1 MIAETTPQ
9 NIRDPIQ
16 SNLNKTPI
24 FEDDPNYD
32 ADVTDDDYETEYED
46 EYEDESQD
54 DAEDEYEDE
63 SKDNAEDES
72 QDEAEDESQDDHDDE
87 DKSPDV
93 ADGEDKSPDV
103 ADDEDKSPD
112 VDDAED
118 KSPDVDDA
126 EDESE
131 DDVVADDESQVDA
144 EDKSPDVDDA
154 EDESEDDVVADDES
168 QVDVEDK
175 TPDEA
180 EGEDEDED
188 NHEDA
193 QEVDEETASDSE
205 ESKEINIQKPEPV
218 SETESDSES
227 DDNERV
233 DVEAAMT
240 QKELQKTDPTIV
252 HTETNANFYYLSHK
266 CEDSEHLTPKYTK
279 EVPKEGINVILY
291 LYTICDHHYM
301 SPFVS
306 LLLEYNVK
314 ESYYDFPQLLYTTD
328 IQTDDI
334 HDAILEKSLQKIY
347 EIFDVKATEKVD
359 TNLFQQK
366 HICYKGLLE
375 MNEDNVILCI
385 DVSTFL
391 SHLKQDEVH
400 LSKVFSHT
408 SDTPSSYTWSVVDEV
423 LRQKIQNIPISPV
436 IGKFVFSEEH
446 DYLLYIRKDGQKI
459 QHPKLLYHCVLPE
472 EGVDGVD
479 GDISVKFETNIP
491 EHDDTIHLITE
502 TAVHPKI
509 GEMIY
514 FSEDPI
520 QEDAYKNIQK
530 LDRYVVFVDNPIE
543 FKGKPDTWD
552 LTQINMG
559 SLESQIES
567 NEDIMDA
574 FETKDDGSPSNEK
587 SINEKSIKEIKTAY
601 SSVTFQ
607 QNDRKIYGIK
617 SPNFFCIL

>member
-1 MIAETTPQ
+1 MITESNINVLQKKVERSTQRSSSKMIAETTPQ

-32 ADVTDDDYETEYED
+32 ADVTDDDDETEYED
-46 EYEDESQD
+46 EYEDESHDEAED
-54 DAEDEYEDE
+54 DTEDEYEDE
-63 SKDNAEDES
+63 AQNNDD
-72 QDEAEDESQDDHDDE
+72 DESQDDDDDEDESPDVADDE

-93 ADGEDKSPDV
+93 ADDEDKSPDDHEDKSPDV

-118 KSPDVDDA
+118 KSPDVADA
-126 EDESE
+126 EDESP
-131 DDVVADDESQVDA
+131 DVADA
-144 EDKSPDVDDA
+144 EDESPDVDDA
-154 EDESEDDVVADDES
+154 DDESEDDVVADDES

-193 QEVDEETASDSE
+193 QEVDEETASETASDSE

-227 DDNERV
+227 DDNESV

-375 MNEDNVILCI
+375 MNEDNVILWM
-385 DVSTFL
+385 S
-391 SHLKQDEVH
+391 
-400 LSKVFSHT
+400 
-408 SDTPSSYTWSVVDEV
+408 
-423 LRQKIQNIPISPV
+423 
-436 IGKFVFSEEH
+436 
-446 DYLLYIRKDGQKI
+446 
-459 QHPKLLYHCVLPE
+459 LP
-472 EGVDGVD
+472 
-479 GDISVKFETNIP
+479 FC
-491 EHDDTIHLITE
+491 LI
-502 TAVHPKI
+502 
-509 GEMIY
+509 
-514 FSEDPI
+514 
-520 QEDAYKNIQK
+520 
-530 LDRYVVFVDNPIE
+530 
-543 FKGKPDTWD
+543 
-552 LTQINMG
+552 
-559 SLESQIES
+559 
-567 NEDIMDA
+567 
-574 FETKDDGSPSNEK
+574 
-587 SINEKSIKEIKTAY
+587 
-601 SSVTFQ
+601 
-607 QNDRKIYGIK
+607 
-617 SPNFFCIL
+617 